1 MNTPSYQ
8 RRRNLAASL
17 AGEKLD
23 ALLITSPPNWFYL
36 TAFSGESGA
45 LIVSPKGSALI
56 TDGRFMVQGR
66 AEMTGVRILQQQGSL
81 LGSVGQFLKD
91 SRYRRVGFDPTQ
103 VTVGQLQS
111 LRKAAGGRLG
121 WVTTPGKVE
130 SLRMQK
136 DAAELAH
143 MRRAAILAGEV
154 VQSAIGM
161 LKPGIREFEVA
172 AEIEYQMKKG
182 GASGPAFPTIV
193 AFGARAALPHAR
205 PTAKRLR
212 KNELVVLDLGAI
224 LAHYCS
230 DITRTV
236 YVGRAPKRIHIWYR
250 AVLEAQGAAIAAA
263 KSGAACMDVDQAAR
277 QVLAGYRL
285 DSLFVHST
293 GHGLGLEVHEDP
305 RLARGQKKRLEPG
318 NVITIEPG
326 VYSEGIG
333 GIRIEDDVAVHADRT
348 EVLTR
353 APRDLIEL

>member
-1 MNTPSYQ
+1 MKTPFEQ
-8 RRRNLAASL
+8 RRGNLAASL
-17 AGEKLD
+17 ADEKLD

-36 TAFSGESGA
+36 TAFTGESGA
-45 LIVSPKGSALI
+45 LIVSRKGSALI

-111 LRKAAGGRLG
+111 LRKAAGERLR

-154 VQSAIGM
+154 VQSAIAL

-182 GASGPAFPTIV
+182 GASGPAFETIV
-193 AFGARAALPHAR
+193 AFGERAALPHAR

-224 LAHYCS
+224 LGHYCS

-263 KSGAACMDVDQAAR
+263 KSGAACMDVDRAAR

-305 RLARGQKKRLEPG
+305 RVARGQKKRLEPG